1 MLKLNQENRLMESP
15 STDSSLEHCLTRMGD
30 GDKSALE
37 EIYHHTRAA
46 VYGYALS
53 LLKNVHDA
61 EDVLQECYLK
71 LCSAA
76 AAYRK
81 QGKPMAFLLRI
92 VRNLCYD
99 RLRDRQRRESD
110 LSSELAAMSAWP
122 NLSEED
128 RVTLRAC
135 LEELRDEERQV
146 ILLHVLGGFRFHEIA
161 SFTEEPLSTVLSR
174 YHRAMKKLRIQLS

>member
-1 MLKLNQENRLMESP
+1 
-15 STDSSLEHCLTRMGD
+15 
-30 GDKSALE
+30 
-37 EIYHHTRAA
+37 

-53 LLKNVHDA
+53 LVKNVHDA

>member
-1 MLKLNQENRLMESP
+1 
-15 STDSSLEHCLTRMGD
+15 
-30 GDKSALE
+30 
-37 EIYHHTRAA
+37 
-46 VYGYALS
+46 
-53 LLKNVHDA
+53 
-61 EDVLQECYLK
+61 
-71 LCSAA
+71 
-76 AAYRK
+76 
-81 QGKPMAFLLRI
+81 
-92 VRNLCYD
+92 
-99 RLRDRQRRESD
+99 
-110 LSSELAAMSAWP
+110 MSAWP